1 MEEDNLRKLVD
12 KIMREGVP
20 LFDRDQIEKM
30 LRRMNKESE
39 FEMRCC
45 GNCDLYKVNIN
56 TDKYHCAE
64 KYIHESLTQPWK
76 VCGHWAS
83 DEADNT
89 KRLCQ

>member
-1 MEEDNLRKLVD
+1 MREDKLSELVA

-39 FEMRCC
+39 IDLRCC
-45 GNCDLYKVNIN
+45 GNCDRYKPGNVCEQRFL
-56 TDKYHCAE
+56 HP
-64 KYIHESLTQPWK
+64 SLMQPWK
-76 VCGHWAS
+76 VCEHWVS
-83 DEADNT
+83 DEAGNT